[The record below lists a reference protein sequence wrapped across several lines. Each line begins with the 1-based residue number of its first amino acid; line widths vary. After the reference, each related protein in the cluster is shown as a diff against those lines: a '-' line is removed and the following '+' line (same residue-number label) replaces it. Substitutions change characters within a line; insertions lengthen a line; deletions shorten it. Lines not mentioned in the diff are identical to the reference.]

1 MTTSE
6 SPNSRQTC
14 QDPIILTLHT
24 EEAHPFISPVDII
37 RGGLEAMNL
46 DFVEML
52 LLAVSVLFAVIAVEQ
67 SRLVRSV
74 MSLLGYTATLG
85 VIFFILGA
93 YPVAIF
99 QLLIYAGGIIALFIF
114 VIILTKGYEE

>member
-1 MTTSE
+1 
-6 SPNSRQTC
+6 
-14 QDPIILTLHT
+14 
-24 EEAHPFISPVDII
+24 
-37 RGGLEAMNL
+37 MNL

>member
-1 MTTSE
+1 
-6 SPNSRQTC
+6 
-14 QDPIILTLHT
+14 
-24 EEAHPFISPVDII
+24 
-37 RGGLEAMNL
+37 MNL
-46 DFVEML
+46 EFVEML

>member
-6 SPNSRQTC
+6 SPNSKQTR

-24 EEAHPFISPVDII
+24 EKAHPFISPVDIL

-46 DFVEML
+46 EFVEML